1 MRTAPIVPNEEGNI
15 HMRVE
20 TTRFG
25 VVEIDEST
33 LITMQSGPLGFDK
46 FTRFCLIQHRT
57 GASFR
62 WLQSI
67 EEPGLAFVVV
77 EPSEYFSDYE
87 IEIGEA
93 DIQKLQ
99 LAVEEDALV
108 LTILTIRDNGQ
119 SVSANLVAPI
129 IVNNKNLTGAQI
141 VLEDE
146 RYTARHSL
154 IMAQV
159 EKAPVAKVA

>member
-1 MRTAPIVPNEEGNI
+1 MK
-15 HMRVE
+15 VE

-25 VVEIDEST
+25 VLEVDEST
-33 LITMQSGPLGFDK
+33 LITMPSGPAGFENS
-46 FTRFCLIQHRT
+46 TRFCLIQHRA
-57 GASFR
+57 GANFR

-77 EPSEYFSDYE
+77 DPSEHFADYE

-93 DIQKLQ
+93 DVRKLQ
-99 LAVEEDALV
+99 LTSEEDALV
-108 LTILTIRDNGQ
+108 LTILSIRDNGQ
-119 SVSANLVAPI
+119 SVSANLAAPI
-129 IVNNKNLTGAQI
+129 VVNSKNLTGAQI

-154 IMAQV
+154 VQTSV
-159 EKAPVAKVA
+159 EQTIAAKAA